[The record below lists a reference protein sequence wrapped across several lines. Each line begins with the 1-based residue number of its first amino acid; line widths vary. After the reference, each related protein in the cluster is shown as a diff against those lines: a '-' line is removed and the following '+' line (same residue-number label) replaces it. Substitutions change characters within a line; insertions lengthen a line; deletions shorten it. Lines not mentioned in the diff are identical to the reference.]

1 MFDRSGSTTLD
12 SFKFRDIWICE
23 WTPNCGAVLYMKTNK
38 NCVDRRFK
46 SFVVNLYV
54 SPKKAKCVVC
64 LFRNAIYMRIPWY
77 ISYIHLYINISCFLI
92 FFSVRFINWLKSSIM
107 KFSPGQPSLILNRR
121 LFEMNNMCILVTS
134 AINWKRVFLQWII
147 TLCQL
152 FNAHYLRTAHVF
164 LIKRQ

>member
-1 MFDRSGSTTLD
+1 
-12 SFKFRDIWICE
+12 
-23 WTPNCGAVLYMKTNK
+23 
-38 NCVDRRFK
+38 
-46 SFVVNLYV
+46 
-54 SPKKAKCVVC
+54 
-64 LFRNAIYMRIPWY
+64 MRIPWY

-164 LIKRQ
+164 LIKRQYHFLLNEHVKEKWRALTKEAKQIWKERKSLDIINQLTNLLDITFSRCWCTHCHYTRDRFIPFYP